1 MACICTRFGVALVS
15 FLQSLKANRHSLA
28 ADFPH
33 HCLAGS
39 LALAMV
45 CLFLAVSLNVR
56 MQRPTHLLELVPA
69 NDLISQASRR
79 ILTHLP
85 VVVEGSPS
93 TGKGCRTLQT
103 SACSSFAPA
112 EANLEFTH
120 FVNSP
125 NNLPSW
131 ALEVWEQS
139 SAWQI
144 ALFKLCASG
153 P

>member
-1 MACICTRFGVALVS
+1 MACICTRFGVDLVS

-28 ADFPH
+28 ADFQH

-45 CLFLAVSLNVR
+45 CLCLAVSLNVR

-69 NDLISQASRR
+69 SDLIGQAGWR
-79 ILTHLP
+79 I
-85 VVVEGSPS
+85 VVEGSPS
-93 TGKGCRTLQT
+93 TGKGYRTLQT

-120 FVNSP
+120 FFNSP

-139 SAWQI
+139 SGWQI